1 MNASLRKTLMLVAV
15 GGLMAMAGACGSSSN
30 KGGTGGSPGVGGMTG
45 GVGGSPGGNALS
57 RFTGTWHPSSG
68 TVTFLCSGVND
79 TQPVTDNLTWGAGV
93 GADLVQTSGSCVFK
107 ANVTASTA
115 SALPSQSCTAMEG
128 TTTLTISFSA
138 YTFSLGADGLT
149 ATESAS
155 GTATLIDSGV
165 TAVCSYSE
173 TASYQKIAN

>member
-1 MNASLRKTLMLVAV
+1 
-15 GGLMAMAGACGSSSN
+15 
-30 KGGTGGSPGVGGMTG
+30 
-45 GVGGSPGGNALS
+45 
-57 RFTGTWHPSSG
+57 
-68 TVTFLCSGVND
+68 VTFLCAGVND

-128 TTTLTISFSA
+128 TTTATISFSA
-138 YTFSLGADGLT
+138 YTFALGADGLT

-155 GTATLIDSGV
+155 GTATIIDSGI
-165 TAVCSYSE
+165 TLVCSYSE